1 MARALEQIISELDS
15 VYRPQ
20 RDLYNQQLSQQD
32 PQMEAEQK
40 GLMAQ
45 KEDSFRQITDQA
57 NRRGMFYSGLP
68 IAEEQRYTGQQFLP
82 AMANLAGKYKASK
95 DNLSETL
102 NRLSMEQRDKGYGIL
117 QNELAIDEQM
127 RREAEQ
133 RRQFDAQ
140 MAAQQAAEAASRGGR
155 GGFTLGAT
163 DSPLTI
169 NTGQPTPRRQQWQ
182 LEANRGDWNAQVAL
196 NYLDDNGR
204 YDGPVNSQDEYDR
217 LKSLGAQGNF
227 YVRGASQPGKSYNIL
242 TDQGGKNANKKITSQ
257 AKQWSSNA
265 VNRVKSNA
273 RIFGF

>member
-1 MARALEQIISELDS
+1 MARALDQIISELDS

-102 NRLSMEQRDKGYGIL
+102 ARLGIEQRDKAYGVY
-117 QNELAIDEQM
+117 QQELAIDEQM

-133 RRQFDAQ
+133 RRQFDEQQRTAR
-140 MAAQQAAEAASRGGR
+140 AAAGSGGYSFGSGGGGGGSYGYQQ
-155 GGFTLGAT
+155 
-163 DSPLTI
+163 
-169 NTGQPTPRRQQWQ
+169 
-182 LEANRGDWNAQVAL
+182 
-196 NYLDDNGR
+196 
-204 YDGPVNSQDEYDR
+204 
-217 LKSLGAQGNF
+217 K
-227 YVRGASQPGKSYNIL
+227 
-242 TDQGGKNANKKITSQ
+242 ANKGFAFVDADGNPISAATYAKATNTPFRDLLQMMANKGDTGALQGLQFMGNIGEGTTLYDTSKINQ
-257 AKQWSSNA
+257 IAPYKISNRDIYNSLA
-265 VNRVKSNA
+265 W
-273 RIFGF
+273 GMPQ

>member
-1 MARALEQIISELDS
+1 MARALDQIISELDS

-102 NRLSMEQRDKGYGIL
+102 NRLSMEQRDKGYGIQ

-133 RRQFDAQ
+133 RRQFDEQQRTAR
-140 MAAQQAAEAASRGGR
+140 AAADGGYSSNNNNNGDGNTDLNTELQNFLSRQYK
-155 GGFTLGAT
+155 AT
-163 DSPLTI
+163 P
-169 NTGQPTPRRQQWQ
+169 N
-182 LEANRGDWNAQVAL
+182 ANRATQDAWVKLFMTKFGLKNEAGDPNGIWATYNNLYPWEKYSDKAKISTQSVPQFVQNAVRPPSG
-196 NYLDDNGR
+196 N
-204 YDGPVNSQDEYDR
+204 GPVLD
-217 LKSLGAQGNF
+217 
-227 YVRGASQPGKSYNIL
+227 IL
-242 TDQGGKNANKKITSQ
+242 
-257 AKQWSSNA
+257 
-265 VNRVKSNA
+265 NR
-273 RIFGF
+273 R